1 MLILTIQVD
10 APAGQAQ
17 GVKEQLA
24 AILERWGDTR
34 VVRVEELAGIIGG
47 GMTANIL
54 RSALARDKLPM
65 EQWRQIGQALD
76 RLEEAEAGREGP

>member
-34 VVRVEELAGIIGG
+34 VVKVEERGG
-47 GMTANIL
+47 EQLRLGM
-54 RSALARDKLPM
+54 
-65 EQWRQIGQALD
+65 
-76 RLEEAEAGREGP
+76 